1 MSHPTSHEMKS
12 GSVAGRGEVRMLSGT
27 AFESHVLNGQG
38 PIAVEFMSYGC
49 AHCRAL
55 EPVLQNVAAMLAAEE
70 TFYRVNVAVDEE
82 LANTYGIR
90 GTPTL
95 VLFRGGEEVGRSEG
109 PRPSPTTLL
118 KVVADGFAA

>member
-1 MSHPTSHEMKS
+1 MTSAAQPVAEKS
-12 GSVAGRGEVRMLSGT
+12 ATVTASTFAASVLRGRG
-27 AFESHVLNGQG
+27 
-38 PIAVEFMSYGC
+38 PIVVEFMSYGC